1 MECASRLIQTEKK
14 INPIVKTY
22 TALWDTGATSSSI
35 TKKVIDEL
43 NLISTGVT
51 KIYHANGSDTV
62 DTYMV
67 NIILPNNVGFKCL
80 DVTEGKLNGTDVLIG
95 MDIISNGDFIISNI
109 NDKTTFG
116 FRLPSSNQISFQ
128 NEEYNNHII
137 IKPYDDKFE
146 QLCPCGSGLKYK
158 ECHGKGLEK

>member
-1 MECASRLIQTEKK
+1 MSKNSFTIEYPQKERVIKTKCGVCESFDPNREKDH
-14 INPIVKTY
+14 PIVKTY

-95 MDIISNGDFIISNI
+95 MV
-109 NDKTTFG
+109 
-116 FRLPSSNQISFQ
+116 
-128 NEEYNNHII
+128 
-137 IKPYDDKFE
+137 
-146 QLCPCGSGLKYK
+146 
-158 ECHGKGLEK
+158 